1 MEDLKRTLDNAVD
14 CIINNIDCCSVC
26 AYLKECQAWP
36 EDIPDDVEPCRHRRE
51 RGDDGCREGI
61 IKYFKA
67 KAQETSRSEER
78 KKTVQVDL
86 NDIELFYICQIL
98 ESAIMQFQREGET
111 VEYDKRF
118 LERLQGI
125 YKDNFGEKKQ

>member
-1 MEDLKRTLDNAVD
+1 MDN
-14 CIINNIDCCSVC
+14 
-26 AYLKECQAWP
+26 L
-36 EDIPDDVEPCRHRRE
+36 
-51 RGDDGCREGI
+51 
-61 IKYFKA
+61 
-67 KAQETSRSEER
+67 T

-98 ESAIMQFQREGET
+98 ENAIIQFQREGET
-111 VEYDKRF
+111 VEYDKKF